1 MSLLLEILEKF
12 QNGETRYN
20 GDPFFNA
27 AIQSLLKGLGVYAV
41 LDKVLREHKA
51 LRAAYELERE
61 SNKRLTDW
69 NTRLAERLND
79 LEYLIKS

>member
-1 MSLLLEILEKF
+1 MSQLIEILEKF

-20 GDPFFNA
+20 EDPFFNA

-51 LRAAYELERE
+51 LRAAYE
-61 SNKRLTDW
+61 S
-69 NTRLAERLND
+69 ERLENERLKAD
-79 LEYLIKS
+79 VDYWKYQAQI